1 MSAITDFF
9 ETLSSESWGAELLT
23 TVAVVVIALIA
34 LWLFRRGLRRWNR
47 RVVERYA
54 SSDDHSDRE
63 QAQRLAT
70 ITGVIRIVVSLTVW
84 VVVILTVMAVW
95 GIPMA
100 PLVTVGA
107 TLGVAVGFGAQD
119 FVKDVIGGFF
129 VLVEDQYSVGD
140 VVSVGG
146 VSGSVE
152 AITLRTTVLR
162 DLDGNRHHVPNGF
175 VTVASNMT
183 SGFSRVV
190 VDVPVSY
197 DTDLDVAIRVILDEA
212 DEMTRSDEWSPKL
225 LDAPTMLGVNELD
238 ASSVN
243 IRVLFTTI
251 SDERWNVRRG
261 FLRLIKQRLDREG
274 IEIPYQYINVVNR
287 DNRLS

>member
-1 MSAITDFF
+1 MTGIQDFF
-9 ETLSSESWGAELLT
+9 EDVWADWGGELF
-23 TVAVVVIALIA
+23 ASVVVIVVAIVA
-34 LWLFRRGLRRWNR
+34 LWLFRRVLRRWVR
-47 RVVERYA
+47 RVEDRYTT
-54 SSDDHSDRE
+54 SDDHEQRE
-63 QAQRLAT
+63 QGQRLQT
-70 ITGVIRIVVSLTVW
+70 ITGVLRIIVSLTVW
-84 VVVILTVMAVW
+84 VIVILTIMAIW

-140 VVSVGG
+140 VVTIGG
-146 VSGSVE
+146 VSGAVE

-197 DTDLDVAIRVILDEA
+197 DTDLDRALAVILDEA
-212 DEMTRSDEWSPKL
+212 QAMATSEEWSGRFL
-225 LDAPTMLGVNELD
+225 ESPTMLGVDEL
-238 ASSVN
+238 AGSSVT
-243 IRVLFTTI
+243 IRVLLTTI
-251 SDERWNVRRG
+251 SDERWNIKRG
-261 FLRLIKQRLDREG
+261 FLKLVKQRLDREG
-274 IEIPYQYINVVNR
+274 IEIPYQYINVV
-287 DNRLS
+287 SAGSPE